1 MITALHA
8 LLYSDDP
15 PTTRAFLRAVLEW
28 PFLESPESGPGW
40 LIFRS
45 GPSELGVHPNSWT
58 YEGQTTTVPVHHEL
72 SLICDD
78 LPATMKELSA
88 KGAEFSGEPVDY
100 GYGTM
105 THLRIPAAGE
115 YSSISRSTRPPT
127 TCSATHRP

>member
-15 PTTRAFLRAVLEW
+15 PTTRAFLRDVLEW
-28 PFLESPESGPGW
+28 PFLENPESGPGW

-45 GPSELGVHPNSWT
+45 GPSELGVHPNSW
-58 YEGQTTTVPVHHEL
+58 GQTTTVPIHHEL

-78 LPATMKELSA
+78 LPATIKELSA

-100 GYGTM
+100 GYGPM
-105 THLRIPAAGE
+105 VHLRIPAAGE
-115 YSSISRSTRPPT
+115 VQLYQPKYPP
-127 TCSATHRP
+127 SYDL

>member
-15 PTTRAFLRAVLEW
+15 PTTRAFLRDVLEW
-28 PFLESPESGPGW
+28 PFLENPKSGPGW

-58 YEGQTTTVPVHHEL
+58 YQGQTTTVPIHHEL

-78 LPATMKELSA
+78 LAATMKELGA
-88 KGAEFSGEPVDY
+88 KGAEFNGEPVDY
-100 GYGTM
+100 GYGPM
-105 THLRIPAAGE
+105 IHLRIPAAGE
-115 YSSISRSTRPPT
+115 VQLYQPKYPP
-127 TCSATHRP
+127 SYDL